1 MIKNYFKI
9 AWRNILKNKASS
21 SINIG
26 GLAIGMAVAMLI
38 GLWIWDELSFDK
50 SFNNTGRIAQVMQ
63 NQSFN
68 GNTRTGKA
76 IPLPL
81 GGELR
86 KNYGVNFKY
95 VVMAS
100 WTWNHVLTVGDKKI
114 SRGGSYMEPDAPK
127 LFSLNIL
134 KGSSDG
140 LKDPSSMLVSQSIAK
155 ALFGDTDPLG
165 KAVKIDNGKSFKI
178 TGVYADFPQNTTFH
192 YQDLSFIMPWDYYA
206 QNVVG
211 KQTLTNWGENSFQ
224 MFVQI
229 ADNADMARVSA
240 NIKDSKIN
248 HVSNEDRKYHQQI
261 FLHPMTKWHLY
272 SEFKNGVN
280 TGGKIQYVWL
290 FGIIGVF
297 VLLLACINFMN
308 LSTAQSEKRAKEVGI
323 RKAVGSVRGQL
334 ISQFF
339 CESLLI
345 ATFAFVISLLMV
357 QLALPSFNSI
367 ADKNVAILWNSPLF
381 WLLNIGFTLFTGL
394 IAGSYP
400 ALYLSSFEPVKIL
413 KGTFKAGKF
422 AALPRKVLVVVQ
434 FAVSVVLIIGTI
446 IVFKQI
452 QFAKKRPVGYSRA
465 GLINIDMTT
474 DDLHKQFAAVRYDL
488 IKSGTVS
495 EVSES
500 TSAATEV
507 SNNRGGLSWEGKPPG
522 MADDFAVIGVTH
534 QYGKT
539 VGWQFIDGRDFS
551 SEFIT
556 DSTAVVINEAAVK
569 YMGFKH
575 PLGEIISTGGT
586 KLTVVGVIKDMLM
599 QSPYEP
605 VKQSIFYI
613 NQDIGGVLNIK
624 INPKVNT
631 HEAVAAIE
639 KVCKTYSPSVPFS
652 YKFVDDEYAKKFS
665 DEERVGQLASFFAML
680 AIFISCLGL
689 FGMASFMAEQRTKE
703 IGVRKVLGATVFG
716 LWRLM
721 SIDFVTLIIVS
732 LLIAMPTAYYFMHG
746 WLQHYNYHAE
756 LSWWIFAVTGAG
768 AIIITLLTI
777 SYQSIKAALA
787 NPVKSLKSE

>member
-9 AWRNILKNKASS
+9 AWRNIVKNKVSS
-21 SINIG
+21 LINIG
-26 GLAIGMAVAMLI
+26 GLAVGMAVAILI
-38 GLWIWDELSFDK
+38 GLWMWDELSFDK
-50 SFNNTGRIAQVMQ
+50 SFNHADRIAQIRQ
-63 NQSFN
+63 NQTYN
-68 GNTRTGKA
+68 GVIRTTKA
-76 IPLPL
+76 IPVPL
-81 GGELR
+81 GDELR
-86 KNYGVNFKY
+86 KNYGANFKY
-95 VVMAS
+95 VVMTS
-100 WTWNHVLTVGDKKI
+100 WTWDHVLTVGDKKI

-134 KGSSDG
+134 KGSGDG
-140 LKDPSSMLVSQSIAK
+140 LSDPSSMLVSQSIAK
-155 ALFGDTDPLG
+155 SLFGDANPLG
-165 KAVKIDNGKSFKI
+165 KTIKIDNGKSFKI
-178 TGVYADFPQNTTFH
+178 TGVYADFPPGTTFH
-192 YQDLSFIMPWDYYA
+192 NQDLSFIMPWDYYVH
-206 QNVVG
+206 NLVD
-211 KQTLTNWGENSFQ
+211 KQALTNWGENSFLL
-224 MFVQI
+224 FVQI

-248 HVSNEDRKYHQQI
+248 RVSKDDRKYHQQI
-261 FLHPMTKWHLY
+261 FLQPMTKWHLY
-272 SEFKNGVN
+272 AEFKNGVN

-308 LSTAQSEKRAKEVGI
+308 LSTAQSERRAKEVGI

-357 QLALPSFNSI
+357 ELALPEFNGV
-367 ADKNVAILWNSPLF
+367 ADKNVSILWNSPLF
-381 WLLNIGFTLFTGL
+381 WLTGIGFTLFTGL

-400 ALYLSSFEPVKIL
+400 ALYLSSFEPVKVL
-413 KGTFKAGKF
+413 KGAFKVGRF
-422 AALPRKVLVVVQ
+422 ASLPRKVLVVVQ

-452 QFAKKRPVGYSRA
+452 EFAKSRPVGYSRA
-465 GLINIDMTT
+465 GLINIGMAT
-474 DDLHKQFAAVRYDL
+474 DDLHKQFAAIRYDL

-495 EVSES
+495 EVAES

-507 SNNRGGLSWEGKPPG
+507 SNNSGGIKWEGKPPG
-522 MADDFAVIGVTH
+522 MADDFAVVGVTH

-539 VGWQFIDGRDFS
+539 VGWQFTDGRDFS
-551 SEFIT
+551 TEFLT
-556 DSTAVVINEAAVK
+556 DSSAVVINEAAVK

-575 PLGEIISTGGT
+575 PIGQIIKSDNHT
-586 KLTVVGVIKDMLM
+586 LTVVGVIKDMVM

-605 VKQSIFYI
+605 VKQTIFYI
-613 NQDIGGVLNIK
+613 NKDVGGTLNIK
-624 INPKVNT
+624 INPKANT

-665 DEERVGQLASFFAML
+665 DEERVGKLASFFAGL

-721 SIDFVTLIIVS
+721 SVDFVTLIVFS
-732 LLIAMPTAYYFMHG
+732 LLVAMPTAYYFMQN
-746 WLQHYNYHAE
+746 WLLHYNYHAE
-756 LSWWIFAVTGAG
+756 LSWWVFAATAAG